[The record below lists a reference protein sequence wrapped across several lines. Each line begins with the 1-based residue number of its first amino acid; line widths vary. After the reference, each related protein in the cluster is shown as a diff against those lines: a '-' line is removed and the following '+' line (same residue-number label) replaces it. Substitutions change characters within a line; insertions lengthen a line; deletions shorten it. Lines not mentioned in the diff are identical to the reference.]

1 MYFYYNFYTKALQ
14 ALIKEQAIPKFV
26 GRNKMKTWDIQNELN
41 SYVVDYNGINSKK
54 MPSFHSSTWRLHD
67 LEFETLKLKTIF

>member
-41 SYVVDYNGINSKK
+41 SHVVDYNGVTQRKCHHFIQVLGDSMIWN
-54 MPSFHSSTWRLHD
+54 
-67 LEFETLKLKTIF
+67 LKL